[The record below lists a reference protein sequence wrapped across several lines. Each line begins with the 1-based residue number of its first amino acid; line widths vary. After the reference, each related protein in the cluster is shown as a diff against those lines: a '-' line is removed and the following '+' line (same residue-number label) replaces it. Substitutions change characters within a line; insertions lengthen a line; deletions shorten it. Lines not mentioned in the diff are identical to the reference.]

1 MQLRVGRK
9 KSFLDYILYHRFKF
23 DTILLDNSQLNLC
36 RVFVFDNVLLN
47 EPSRV
52 RPCAEPSEPCY
63 IAWLIAAS
71 HSHLSSLNAASAST
85 VWSFA

>member
-1 MQLRVGRK
+1 MRVGRQNYLY
-9 KSFLDYILYHRFKF
+9 FGILYHS
-23 DTILLDNSQLNLC
+23 ILTQFFLDNSQLNLC

-47 EPSRV
+47 RRASGH
-52 RPCAEPSEPCY
+52 AACY